1 MWFYR
6 RSSIWK
12 LELSRDCSALERRLR
27 WKFVWGSATVEGSTK
42 PASVLCP
49 SVIRVIAALLAQD
62 EGQGHKGLTRLR

>member
-12 LELSRDCSALERRLR
+12 LELSRDCSALER
-27 WKFVWGSATVEGSTK
+27 WKFVWVSATAEGSTK

-62 EGQGHKGLTRLR
+62 DGQGHKGLTRLR